1 MFNFFKIY
9 KVLNSYYW
17 FIYCFLYDFLNLTL
31 SRLDI
36 ERKDLDA
43 KDSIIYYNYSVFV
56 LKNYYYNK
64 FFKNRDFLFIDLV

>member
-17 FIYCFLYDFLNLTL
+17 FIYCLLYDFLNLTL
-31 SRLDI
+31 SKLDI
-36 ERKDLDA
+36 ERKDLDT

-56 LKNYYYNK
+56 LKNYYYEK
-64 FFKNRDFLFIDLV
+64 FFKNRDFLFIDLI

>member
-17 FIYCFLYDFLNLTL
+17 FIYCLLYDFLNLTL
-31 SRLDI
+31 SKLDI
-36 ERKDLDA
+36 ERKDLDS

-56 LKNYYYNK
+56 LKNYYYEK
-64 FFKNRDFLFIDLV
+64 FFKNKDFLFIDLI